1 MDKQELKDIVYKTP
15 KTYAFFK
22 VIGIPEG
29 TMVAL
34 AVGDVV
40 RKARSSYS
48 EKMRLPDGTSAMIPA
63 EHLEFIGYFTK
74 DGQQQIIPPTGA
86 SFPTGNTNPTTAEG
100 GDSDD
105 DDSDD
110 DSGDGE

>member
-40 RKARSSYS
+40 RKARSPYS
-48 EKMRLPDGTSAMIPA
+48 EKMRLTDGTSAMIPA

-74 DGQQQIIPPTGA
+74 DGQQQVVPPTGA
-86 SFPTGNTNPTTAEG
+86 SFPSGADNSTTAEG

-105 DDSDD
+105 DS
-110 DSGDGE
+110 DGEDGE

>member
-1 MDKQELKDIVYKTP
+1 MDKQELRGIVNKTP
-15 KTYAFFK
+15 NTYAFFK
-22 VIGIPEG
+22 VIGVPEE

-74 DGQQQIIPPTGA
+74 DGQQQVVPPTGA
-86 SFPTGNTNPTTAEG
+86 SFPTGADNSTTAEG
-100 GDSDD
+100 GDSEE
-105 DDSDD
+105 
-110 DSGDGE
+110 G

>member
-1 MDKQELKDIVYKTP
+1 MDKQELRGIVNKTP
-15 KTYAFFK
+15 NTYAFFK

-40 RKARSSYS
+40 RKARSPYS
-48 EKMRLPDGTSAMIPA
+48 EKMRLTDGTSAMIPA

-74 DGQQQIIPPTGA
+74 DGQQQVVPPTGA
-86 SFPTGNTNPTTAEG
+86 SFPTGADNSTTAEG
-100 GDSDD
+100 GDSEEGEDD
-105 DDSDD
+105 
-110 DSGDGE
+110 E